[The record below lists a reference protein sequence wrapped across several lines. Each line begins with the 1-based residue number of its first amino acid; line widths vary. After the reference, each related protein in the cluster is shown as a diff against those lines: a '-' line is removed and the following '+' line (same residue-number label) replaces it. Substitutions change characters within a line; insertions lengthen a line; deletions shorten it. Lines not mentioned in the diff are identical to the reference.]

1 MDYVGIITGLIQSLQ
16 EPLARHGEIIV
27 AVSVLMFGE
36 NAALAIFALSA
47 KGFINPVT
55 AFIWAFIGSL
65 ASDIFWFFV
74 TEHILRKRFG
84 RYFETKGKTNRLFM
98 HLTEN
103 YFFWTLIF
111 IKFLAGI
118 RLMLTIYIVIKNRIP
133 FSTKVILDAIGTVIF
148 MSVLFPIGW
157 YLGKGV
163 SSALSIQQNI
173 TYVLSVVVGVLLI
186 TVVAPKI
193 ALRIFERFH
202 KTT

>member
-133 FSTKVILDAIGTVIF
+133 FSTKVTLDAIGTVIF

-186 TVVAPKI
+186 TVVAPKV

-202 KTT
+202 KIN

>member
-1 MDYVGIITGLIQSLQ
+1 MDYIGLITGLIQSLQ
-16 EPLARHGEIIV
+16 EPLAHHGELIV

-36 NAALAIFALSA
+36 NAALAIFALAA
-47 KGFINPVT
+47 KGYIDPVT
-55 AFIWAFIGSL
+55 AFIWACIGSL

-84 RYFETKGKTNRLFM
+84 KYFETKEKTSRLFM

-173 TYVLSVVVGVLLI
+173 TYVVSVVVGVLI
-186 TVVAPKI
+186 FTVVAPKI
-193 ALRIFERFH
+193 AVRLFERFH
-202 KTT
+202 KIK